1 MVNAV
6 QRRQAILAGI
16 GNGLLSGSSRGL
28 NACRGALIPMQ
39 ADQDY
44 DYDYDPAGETR
55 AHGLRRLS
63 RLTWRATQ
71 LGALT
76 TVGFALLFARTA
88 PAATVNHP
96 APKATANP
104 SPTASPSPSP
114 SPTPS
119 AHRHRHH
126 HHHKPPAAPAGAAA
140 PAPAQSL
147 APPTTPPAPPPPPP
161 SPAPSPVQTTSSG
174 SHGGG

>member
-55 AHGLRRLS
+55 AYGLRRLS

-71 LGALT
+71 LGALA

-88 PAATVNHP
+88 PAATVSNHP
-96 APKATANP
+96 APRASAKP
-104 SPTASPSPSP
+104 SPTPSPSPSP

-119 AHRHRHH
+119 VHRHRHH
-126 HHHKPPAAPAGAAA
+126 RHHKPPAAAPASAAA
-140 PAPAQSL
+140 PAPSQSL
-147 APPTTPPAPPPPPP
+147 APPTTPPAPPPP
-161 SPAPSPVQTTSSG
+161 SPAPSPVTTSSP